1 MGYTVRNAVRDE
13 ANQIA
18 KIHVDS
24 WQVAYRGLMPQSYI
38 DQFTR
43 ERRERMWTRVMTEQL
58 ANLIVVEKQKEIV
71 GFLSYELPNHSS
83 EDKTAI
89 VTCCYVSPLY
99 FGQGAGSALF
109 DELETRL
116 LSTPVM
122 QISLKALDTNKQGL
136 NFYKKCGFVR
146 SGEEE
151 SEVIDGMTLNDVTLV
166 KYIART

>member
-1 MGYTVRNAVRDE
+1 MGYTVRNAVRGE

-146 SGEEE
+146 SGDEE
-151 SEVIDGMTLNDVTLV
+151 SEVIDDMTLNDVTLV